1 MRKAVLI
8 CTMVLSVFSFPL
20 ATTAIGATQ
29 TLEITKN
36 NILGKTGFS
45 LSFALSGTR
54 MVIRRIND
62 DDIIVR
68 AAITYNTGRW
78 EINEPK
84 LFTESS
90 GSTFIAEFRSGV
102 RALPYTNTNLE
113 EWDISIGNY
122 DVATALS
129 IVCSSTAAD
138 LNLGGLPLT
147 RCNLKLIKGTF
158 ELDFDAPTTRPVEQF
173 TINGRAMNLDVSN
186 IGNTDFSF
194 FSLTGSGGTADL
206 NFDGLYVAEE
216 HNVQIATAGMIEIIT
231 LPSDA
236 GEQVVLLPFSLPV
249 VVVPREGWKRDYW
262 FPFLQRYTTNDYNTQ
277 NIKINLGLTLIGSF
291 GTIVREAE

>member
-1 MRKAVLI
+1 MRKAALI

-20 ATTAIGATQ
+20 ATTALSATQ

-45 LSFALSGTR
+45 LSFALSGAR

-78 EINEPK
+78 ELTEPK

-90 GSTFIAEFRSGV
+90 GSTLIAEFRSGR

-147 RCNLKLIKGTF
+147 RCNLKFAKGTF

-173 TINGRAMNLDVSN
+173 TINGRAMNLGVSN

-249 VVVPREGWKRDYW
+249 VVVPRDGWKRDYW